1 MATAKTLAK
10 IRKEKRKFIGFIGGY
25 LIDAGVLTLEELDRG
40 ILQQLRLAEEG
51 QVAKL
56 GEILIDLRYITP
68 ADLASAMQRRA
79 SDQAKLIVQAGRKS
93 DRIGI

>member
-1 MATAKTLAK
+1 VATAKTLAK

-56 GEILIDLRYITP
+56 GEILIDLRYITR
-68 ADLASAMQRRA
+68 ADLTNAMQHRA
-79 SDQAKLIVQAGRKS
+79 SDQAKLKGPSGKKK
-93 DRIGI
+93 